1 MSSGEELQTIFS
13 RIKSRVKGGSANYNT
28 LLKLVT
34 ARADAEERYGASLK
48 AIGDDKS
55 IDADD
60 PLLGLFVTN
69 IRTEGDLRL
78 KYAAELRKGVC
89 EKLRT
94 FGKTMDDNQKKY
106 LATLKRDG
114 GQLKKACEELDKAK
128 KELERQE
135 RELQQCPQN
144 KRDAQQKKVDK
155 SRQDVAAKMQKADK
169 LAVQIQQSSMPNLHT
184 GFSGFDSQRM
194 TVMQSGV
201 KEYARILKEGSGES
215 GRELMSLMDRVDGF
229 DGKGRSQRFVSKVF
243 DVKDG
248 DTREIKENE
257 TPMAVAIADYRSEE
271 DSDLQFMR
279 GDRITVLSQHSSG
292 WWVGQLGERT
302 GTFPSTYVDMGVKAQ
317 YNDPIGAVFLVKND
331 FPAGQPGTI
340 ELFTGDLVFVDYLK
354 GDKCSGTNMRTKKR
368 GYFPLACL
376 EISMSDTP
384 VVNQPQP
391 RQGQQGPPPQRPGS
405 QGPQGPQRPGAPGP
419 QRPGPGQPQRPGP
432 GQPQRK

>member
-1 MSSGEELQTIFS
+1 MSSGEELQTIFG
-13 RIKSRVKGGSANYNT
+13 RIKSRVKGGSTNYNT

-34 ARADAEERYGASLK
+34 ARADAEERYGNSLK

-55 IDADD
+55 VDADD
-60 PLLGLFVTN
+60 PLLGIFVSD
-69 IRTEGDLRL
+69 IRAEGDIRI
-78 KYAAELRKGVC
+78 KYAGELRKGVC

-94 FGKTMDDNQKKY
+94 YGKTMDDNQKKY

-114 GQLKKACEELDKAK
+114 GQLKKACEEADKAK

-135 RELQQCPQN
+135 RELQMCPPA
-144 KRDAQQKKVDK
+144 KRDAQAKKVEK
-155 SRQDVAAKMQKADK
+155 SRQDVAVKVQKADK
-169 LAVQIQQSSMPNLHT
+169 LAVQVQQSSMPQLHS

-201 KEYARILKEGSGES
+201 KEYARILRECGTES
-215 GRELMSLMDRVDGF
+215 GKQLTGLHERIDGF
-229 DGKGRSQRFVSKVF
+229 DGKGRSQRYVSKVF

-248 DTREIKENE
+248 DSKEIKENE

-302 GTFPSTYVDMGVKAQ
+302 GTFPSTYVDMGIKAQ

-331 FPAGQPGTI
+331 FPGGQPGSI

-384 VVNQPQP
+384 VNNQPQKQP
-391 RQGQQGPPPQRPGS
+391 QGQPQGQQ
-405 QGPQGPQRPGAPGP
+405 PGP
-419 QRPGPGQPQRPGP
+419 QRQGAPPPRPGTPGAQRPGQPM
-432 GQPQRK
+432 RK